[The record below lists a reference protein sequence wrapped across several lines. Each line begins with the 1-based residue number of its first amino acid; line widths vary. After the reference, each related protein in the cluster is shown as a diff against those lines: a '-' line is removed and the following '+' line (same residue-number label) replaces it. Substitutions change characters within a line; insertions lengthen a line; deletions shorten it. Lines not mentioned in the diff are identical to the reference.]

1 MVQPRGRAGQQNY
14 EESTRWPFFFS
25 SLRRKEEVLGG
36 KTDEEKQKFSQ
47 NSLWLV
53 KGGTV
58 RRVYRERETKGGH

>member
-1 MVQPRGRAGQQNY
+1 MKRALDGLF
-14 EESTRWPFFFS
+14 FFFS

-53 KGGTV
+53 VGGTV
-58 RRVYRERETKGGH
+58 RGVYRERETKGGH